1 VAVDDTI
8 EPVALT
14 ADELLLR
21 PFRPADADAVFDAC
35 QDPET
40 QRWTTVPVPYT
51 RADAEEFVGAC
62 AERWASGNPTFA
74 CVDAASDRLL
84 GALDLQSIDAEEGP
98 MVGFWV
104 SPEARGQGVAV
115 RAVRRVALWAFDDLG
130 LPRIRWAAYVGNVA
144 SRRVADRAGFV
155 MEGTCRR
162 ALEQRGQRHDG
173 WFASM
178 LPEDLTPAED
188 GSAPPSRVPGWPYA
202 PVELRSERLLL
213 RAFRDEDAPSLLA
226 YAKDPLVVAWDQ
238 EHTPDLDAAI
248 ARARNRADWS
258 SGQLAAWA
266 IAEPDDREV
275 LGGIVLS
282 DVDAVALSAEVGY
295 GLMPDARGHGYT
307 TEALQRVTEWAFG
320 ETGLNR
326 IELRHA
332 VGNAASCAVAR
343 AAGYAIEGTMRQSYR
358 FGDGELHDEHLHAR
372 LRTDPPLNPL

>member
-1 VAVDDTI
+1 VEDVI
-8 EPVALT
+8 EPVELA
-14 ADELLLR
+14 AGDLLLR
-21 PFRPADADAVFDAC
+21 PFRTGDADAVFAAC
-35 QDPET
+35 QDPEI

-51 RADAEEFVGAC
+51 RADAEEFVGAG

-74 CVDAASDRLL
+74 CVDAASGRLL
-84 GALDLQSIDAEEGP
+84 GALDLQSCNAEEGP

-104 SPEARGQGVAV
+104 APDARGKGVAV
-115 RAVRRVALWAFDDLG
+115 RAVRRVARWAFDDLS

-144 SRRVADRAGFV
+144 SRGVADRAGFV
-155 MEGTCRR
+155 REGTCRR

-178 LPEDLTPAED
+178 LPADLTLAEA
-188 GSAPPSRVPGWPYA
+188 GGETQQTRVPGWPYR
-202 PVELRSERLLL
+202 PVELRTERLLL

-226 YAKDPLVVAWDQ
+226 YAQDPVVVAWDQ
-238 EHTPDLDAAI
+238 EHTPDLEAAI

-258 SGQLAAWA
+258 SGELAAWA
-266 IAEPDDREV
+266 ITDLEDREV

-295 GLMPDARGHGYT
+295 GLMAGARGHGYT
-307 TEALQRVTEWAFG
+307 AEALRRVTEWAFT

-332 VGNAASCAVAR
+332 VGNGASCAVAD

-358 FGDGELHDEHLHAR
+358 FGDGALHDEHLHAR
-372 LRTDPPLNPL
+372 LRTDPPLKHL

>member
-1 VAVDDTI
+1 VAVDDAV
-8 EPVALT
+8 EPVELLAG
-14 ADELLLR
+14 DLLLR
-21 PFRPADADAVFDAC
+21 PFRPEDAGAVFDAC
-35 QDPET
+35 QDPEI
-40 QRWTTVPVPYT
+40 QRWTTVPMPYT

-62 AERWASGNPTFA
+62 TELWAAGNPTFA
-74 CVDAASDRLL
+74 CVDAPTGRLL
-84 GALDLQSIDAEEGP
+84 GACDLQSCDAEEGP

-104 SPEARGQGVAV
+104 APEARGRGVAV
-115 RAVRRVALWAFDDLG
+115 RAVRRVTEWAFDDLS
-130 LPRIRWAAYVGNVA
+130 LPRIRWAAYVGNVP

-173 WFASM
+173 WFASL

-188 GSAPPSRVPGWPYA
+188 GPAPPRHRVPDWPYA
-202 PVELRSERLLL
+202 PVALRTERLLL
-213 RAFRDEDAPSLLA
+213 RGFRDDDAPSLLA
-226 YAKDPLVVAWDQ
+226 YAQDPAVLAWDQ
-238 EHTPDLDAAI
+238 EHTPDLEAAI
-248 ARARNRADWS
+248 TRARNRADWS
-258 SGQLAAWA
+258 SGALAAWA
-266 IAEPDDREV
+266 IADLDDREV

-295 GLMPDARGHGYT
+295 GLMPDARGCGYT
-307 TEALQRVTEWAFG
+307 AEALRRISEWAFT

-343 AAGYAIEGTMRQSYR
+343 AAGYELEGTMRQSYR

-372 LRTDPPLNPL
+372 LRTDRP

>member
-1 VAVDDTI
+1 MDDAI
-8 EPVALT
+8 EPVELT
-14 ADELLLR
+14 VDDLMLR
-21 PFRPADADAVFDAC
+21 PFRATDAEAVFAAC
-35 QDPET
+35 QDPEI

-51 RADAEEFVGAC
+51 WPDAEEFVGAC

-74 CVDAASDRLL
+74 CVDATTGLLL
-84 GALDLQSIDAEEGP
+84 GALDLQSCSAEEGP

-104 SPEARGQGVAV
+104 APHARGRGIAV
-115 RAVRRVALWAFDDLG
+115 RAVRRLTRWAFEDLS
-130 LPRIRWAAYVGNVA
+130 LPRIRWAAYVGNVP

-173 WFASM
+173 WFASL
-178 LPEDLTPAED
+178 LPEDLTDAED
-188 GSAPPSRVPGWPYA
+188 APAPRTRVPGWPYE
-202 PVELRSERLLL
+202 PVELRTERLLL
-213 RAFRDEDAPSLLA
+213 RGFRDEDAPSLLA
-226 YAKDPLVVAWDQ
+226 YAQDPMVIAWDQ
-238 EHTPDLDAAI
+238 EHTPDLEAAI

-266 IAEPDDREV
+266 IADSDDREV

-295 GLMPDARGHGYT
+295 GLMSDARGRGYT
-307 TEALQRVTEWAFG
+307 AEALRRVTDWAFT

-332 VGNAASCAVAR
+332 VGNGASCAVAR
-343 AAGYAIEGTMRQSYR
+343 AAGYTIEGTMRQSYR

-372 LRTDPPLNPL
+372 LRSDTPLHLL